1 MGGGG
6 GGGRMGRPILSPL
19 QIQIHSIVMIT
30 VISSYPAYI
39 RIIFLV
45 IMLVF
50 QYINA
55 LLADTS
61 KFVSEEG
68 GGGKNGPA
76 YSFPP
81 NNKNS

>member
-1 MGGGG
+1 
-6 GGGRMGRPILSPL
+6 MGRPILSPL
-19 QIQIHSIVMIT
+19 QIQIHKLVMIT
-30 VISSYPAYI
+30 IISSSSAYF

-45 IMLVF
+45 MKLFF

-61 KFVSEEG
+61 KYVSEESG
-68 GGGKNGPA
+68 GGGGGGGNGPA